1 MYEEVILMG
10 AADWEQLSSAS
21 TTPAEVCRNHER
33 AESLEMFIKK
43 KTCQTF
49 VLDETREPMS
59 GVALRSKGLTLPRWI
74 RLSRSHSKEE
84 IVCDASEDAID
95 VEPTE
100 SPVEVRRAIQSRR
113 RRPDDLVAA
122 RVIGQQAPAHATA
135 GRARD
140 IAPPRLAIRRRME
153 CR

>member
-1 MYEEVILMG
+1 MGGRVRGVYET
-10 AADWEQLSSAS
+10 AHHQSSAS

-74 RLSRSHSKEE
+74 RLSRSHRKEE

-100 SPVEVRRAIQSRR
+100 SPVEVRRASQVV
-113 RRPDDLVAA
+113 DDDPKILL
-122 RVIGQQAPAHATA
+122 
-135 GRARD
+135 
-140 IAPPRLAIRRRME
+140 PRE
-153 CR
+153 

>member
-1 MYEEVILMG
+1 MG
-10 AADWEQLSSAS
+10 AADWEQQSSAS

-33 AESLEMFIKK
+33 AESLKMFIK

-49 VLDETREPMS
+49 VLDETPEPMS
-59 GVALRSKGLTLPRWI
+59 GVVLRSKGLTLPRWI

-100 SPVEVRRAIQSRR
+100 SPVEVRRASQVV
-113 RRPDDLVAA
+113 DDDPKIFL
-122 RVIGQQAPAHATA
+122 
-135 GRARD
+135 
-140 IAPPRLAIRRRME
+140 PRE
-153 CR
+153 